1 MKNRSFLLTSILL
14 GFVAL
19 SVHSVAY
26 NHITQA
32 QRRRAENVRAA
43 YEQHTKAASD
53 PVVTHLRDSGHSLN
67 TVGLVFTFSC
77 FVCLVV
83 AAARHEPGWYSI
95 PIMLLFFDVTMM
107 LLL

>member
-1 MKNRSFLLTSILL
+1 M
-14 GFVAL
+14 AL
-19 SVHSVAY
+19 SVHLVAR

-32 QRRRAENVRAA
+32 QRRRAENVAAA
-43 YEQHTKAASD
+43 YEQHTQVTPD
-53 PVVTHLRDSGHSLN
+53 PVVAHLRDSGHSLN

-83 AAARHEPGWYSI
+83 AAVRHEPGWYSI
-95 PIMLLFFDVTMM
+95 PIMLLFFDVTTM